1 MKKQMISL
9 ILCLLMLASMLPA
22 ASADMLEDLNI
33 ADPGSLPA
41 ALEAND
47 KKAVLKALEGD
58 LAGSAVV
65 VDLKTFNA
73 IVITPAENAL
83 DMYGAMSDVE
93 NRVVI
98 GLYENEHSDAK
109 TAISKDTQSFYFYPQ
124 KGQYKSDYVSAITA
138 DLRNLTLPERAEQE
152 FDALLDQALRV
163 RERGFYDIKG
173 EVCSGCG
180 TYTHE
185 PEDHSVLPCGVHMSC
200 TNDKNDIAH
209 YVRCRECGRMA
220 CACYCNNY
228 LSAPICIAITG
239 SGEYAVGG
247 SFHELIALSF
257 DKDADVKYIGLEE
270 APKATPAPAASAK
283 PEDASA
289 AENAAAEANT
299 QEATA
304 EDAAQPAYRPTAEVT
319 PEVECVVCKRSLT
332 IPQGIALNCG
342 SHYTCAECRGKL
354 TGAEESSH
362 EDVLECG
369 HYSCDGKKHSTEIF
383 SESCPYEPK
392 HHKCEGETGMHECS
406 ACGKQY
412 PCEDAAQ
419 HASCYVCGRPI
430 CVGEHIDCD
439 YCGSR
444 WCDGR
449 YHGPSSCV

>member
-1 MKKQMISL
+1 MKKQIISL
-9 ILCLLMLASMLPA
+9 TLCLLMFASMLLA
-22 ASADMLEDLNI
+22 ASADVLEDVHI

-58 LAGSAVV
+58 LSGNAVI
-65 VDLKTFNA
+65 VDLNTFNA
-73 IVITPAENAL
+73 VVLTPAEKAL
-83 DMYGAMSDVE
+83 DMYGAMPYVE

-98 GLYENEHSDAK
+98 GLYENEHADAK

-124 KGQYKSDYVSAITA
+124 KGQYRSDFAFAITA
-138 DLRNLTLPERAEQE
+138 DLRNLKLPEREEQE
-152 FDALLDQALRV
+152 FDALLDEALRV

-200 TNDKNDIAH
+200 NNDKNDIAH

-228 LSAPICIAITG
+228 LSSPICIAVTG
-239 SGEYAVGG
+239 SGEYAVAG
-247 SFHELIALSF
+247 SFHELLSLSF

-270 APKATPAPAASAK
+270 APKATAAPAAPAK
-283 PEDASA
+283 PEDA
-289 AENAAAEANT
+289 AAAESTTAEATT
-299 QEATA
+299 QEVTA
-304 EDAAQPAYRPTAEVT
+304 DDAAKPAYRPTAEIT
-319 PEVECVVCKRSLT
+319 PEVKCVVCQKS
-332 IPQGIALNCG
+332 IAVPQGIALNCG
-342 SHYTCAECRGKL
+342 SHYTCPECMGKL
-354 TGAEESSH
+354 TGADESAH
-362 EDVLECG
+362 QDVLECG

-419 HASCYVCGRPI
+419 HTSCYICGRSI

-439 YCGSR
+439 YCGGR

-449 YHGPSSCV
+449 YHGPGSCT

>member
-9 ILCLLMLASMLPA
+9 ILCLMMLASMLPA

-58 LAGSAVV
+58 LSGSAVV

-98 GLYENEHSDAK
+98 GLYENEHADAK

-228 LSAPICIAITG
+228 LSAPICIAVTG
-239 SGEYAVGG
+239 NGEYAVAGN
-247 SFHELIALSF
+247 FHELIALSF

-319 PEVECVVCKRSLT
+319 PEVKCVVCQKSIT
-332 IPQGIALNCG
+332 VPQGIALNCG
-342 SHYTCAECRGKL
+342 SHYTCPECRGKL

-439 YCGSR
+439 YCGGR

>member
-1 MKKQMISL
+1 MKKQIISL
-9 ILCLLMLASMLPA
+9 TLCLLMFASMLPA
-22 ASADMLEDLNI
+22 ASADVLEDVHI

-58 LAGSAVV
+58 LSGSAVV
-65 VDLKTFNA
+65 VDLNTFNA
-73 IVITPAENAL
+73 VVLTPAEKAL
-83 DMYGAMSDVE
+83 DMYGAMPDVE

-98 GLYENEHSDAK
+98 GLYENEHADAK

-124 KGQYKSDYVSAITA
+124 KGQYKSDYAFGITA

-163 RERGFYDIKG
+163 RERGFYDIKS

-185 PEDHSVLPCGVHMSC
+185 PKDHSVLPCGVHMSC
-200 TNDKNDIAH
+200 NNDKNDIAH

-228 LSAPICIAITG
+228 LTAPICIAVTG
-239 SGEYAVGG
+239 SGEYAVAGN
-247 SFHELIALSF
+247 FHELISLSF

-270 APKATPAPAASAK
+270 APKATAAPK
-283 PEDASA
+283 ASA
-289 AENAAAEANT
+289 APEGAAAAESTAAPDNT
-299 QEATA
+299 QAEAA
-304 EDAAQPAYRPTAEVT
+304 EGTVKTSYRPTAEVT
-319 PEVECVVCKRSLT
+319 PEVKCFVCKKSLT
-332 IPQGIALNCG
+332 LPQGVALNCS
-342 SHYTCAECRGKL
+342 SHYTCPECRGKL
-354 TGAEESSH
+354 TGTAESAH
-362 EDVLECG
+362 QDVLECG

-406 ACGKQY
+406 DCGKQY

-419 HASCYVCGRPI
+419 HSSCYICGRSI

-439 YCGSR
+439 YCGGR

-449 YHGPSSCV
+449 YHGPGSCT